1 MIRKSG
7 LLVVRRLLA
16 LVLLLAAPAVFAV
29 TNFDKGLD
37 AYGDGLYREA
47 ARYWTQSAKSGDARS
62 RFNLAVLYEHG
73 KGVEQDIEEAV
84 VWYRQAAKSG
94 FADAQFSLA
103 NILMSGAGPVD
114 KNVDEGLMWYLQAAD
129 AGHIQSQF
137 IVGSILVDGELAP
150 KDLVTATSWLKLASA
165 NGHMEA
171 ESLLHRLAK
180 EREANVNNDDWILE
194 QDPTAFTVELFQ
206 SPQRE
211 RATRFVQIVG
221 LESATVYESA
231 DGIHHVLA
239 GVFDT
244 EQGASDA
251 VDALPEPLRLRL
263 PKIRQFDD
271 VLNSLAE

>member
-1 MIRKSG
+1 MNRKSG
-7 LLVVRRLLA
+7 LLVLRQLLA
-16 LVLLLAAPAVFAV
+16 LALLSVAPGVFAV

-47 ARYWTQSAKSGDARS
+47 ARYWTEAARAGDARS

-73 KGVEQDIEEAV
+73 KGVEQDIETAV
-84 VWYRQAAKSG
+84 VWYRQAAKAG

-103 NILMSGAGPVD
+103 NILMSGAGPVE

-150 KDLVTATSWLKLASA
+150 QDLVTATSWLKLASA

-180 EREANVNNDDWILE
+180 EREASVSGNDWILE
-194 QDPTAFTVELFQ
+194 QSPDAFTVELFQ

-239 GVFDT
+239 GVFDS
-244 EQGASDA
+244 EQSARDA
-251 VDALPEPLRLRL
+251 VGALPEPLRLRL
-263 PKIRQFDD
+263 PKVRQFDD
-271 VLNSLAE
+271 ILSSLPE